1 MPQVKHLIPLELL
14 EGAGNTDE
22 AVDAVVIWLKEL
34 SCRGENVRSCRGC
47 CVTADVVVTTA
58 RFLPPPDSP
67 WSRSLQRSEVQR
79 HAEMASDSTGSGE
92 HWPEGV
98 TGSSRLPS
106 RMLVEKH
113 SRITAEI
120 KKFKKSHLCQLQV
133 GL

>member
-34 SCRGENVRSCRGC
+34 SRRGDNVRSCRGC

-79 HAEMASDSTGSGE
+79 HAEMASDSTSS
-92 HWPEGV
+92 EGV

-106 RMLVEKH
+106 RMLTREGPN
-113 SRITAEI
+113 SG
-120 KKFKKSHLCQLQV
+120 LQW
-133 GL
+133 